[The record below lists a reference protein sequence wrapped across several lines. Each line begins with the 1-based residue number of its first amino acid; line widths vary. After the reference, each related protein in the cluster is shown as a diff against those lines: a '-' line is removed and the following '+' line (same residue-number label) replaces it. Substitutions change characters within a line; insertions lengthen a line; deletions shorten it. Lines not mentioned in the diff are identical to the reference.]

1 MLTTLTLRKA
11 LFSSS
16 AKTVNPITKI
26 AHARFD
32 LAKMLQPNNL
42 PLIRQNVKNR
52 KADSY
57 ADPDRVLALH
67 NEFKTIRFELD
78 QLRKRRND
86 HAALT
91 KQLVT
96 IEDEALREGKL
107 REHTKVGKTFKQQ
120 VQDREKTLEIV
131 EHELV
136 EQALKLP
143 NKTHYDSPVGDESK
157 NRQVASG
164 GP

>member
-1 MLTTLTLRKA
+1 
-11 LFSSS
+11 
-16 AKTVNPITKI
+16 
-26 AHARFD
+26 
-32 LAKMLQPNNL
+32 MLQPNNL

-57 ADPDRVLALH
+57 ADPDRVLVLH
-67 NEFKTIRFELD
+67 NEFKTIRYELD

-86 HAALT
+86 HAALA

-96 IEDEALREGKL
+96 IEDDALREDKL
-107 REHTKVGKTFKQQ
+107 KEHTKVGKTFKKQ

-143 NKTHYDSPVGDESK
+143 NKTHYDSPVGGEIN
-157 NRQVASG
+157 NRQVA
-164 GP
+164 